1 MRLNCLSGSA
11 SCRLILLNEL
21 ISLIWFKITPNK
33 LKIMSKLKIN
43 IILFGIGNIGSTLI
57 NQIIESQEFFLQSKN
72 VDFHFPIITNS
83 TVAFFEKEGV
93 GYAWETNFLELA
105 VPFKVQDII
114 EFAKENEFENLIA
127 VDATA
132 SDELIH
138 HYNTLIENGFNIVA
152 VNKKANTLPID
163 LYKEIRANLKKH
175 DKEFLYET
183 SVDTGFPVLQ
193 TLRDLYY
200 SGEKIT
206 KIRGVFSDNLSY
218 VFNRFANEEAT
229 FSSLLKDASLLG
241 LMRSTFKE
249 DLSGNDTA
257 RKLLILTRE
266 IGKDFE
272 LSDIKINSLITEE
285 HLEKNGILNKDAID
299 KSFKI
304 AKITQAENHVLRY
317 VGEFDVQKNTL
328 EVKLVSEPVS
338 SAIGQLKGSDTI
350 FEIYTQSYADVPI
363 AIQSASACKQAI
375 SRGII
380 TDILKVAD
388 KIKNKEAVWL

>member
-1 MRLNCLSGSA
+1 
-11 SCRLILLNEL
+11 
-21 ISLIWFKITPNK
+21 
-33 LKIMSKLKIN
+33 MSKLKIN

-93 GYAWETNFLELA
+93 GYAWETNFRELA
-105 VPFKVQDII
+105 VPFRVEDII

-132 SDELIH
+132 SDELIG

-163 LYKEIRANLKKH
+163 LYKKIRENLKKY

-218 VFNRFANEEAT
+218 VFNRFSAEENS
-229 FSSLLKDASLLG
+229 FSSILKDASLLG

-266 IGKDFE
+266 IGKEFE
-272 LSDIKINSLITEE
+272 FSDIKIHPLIREE
-285 HLEKNGILNKDAID
+285 HLEKNGILNKEAID

-304 AKITQAENHVLRY
+304 AKITQKDNHVLRY
-317 VGEFDVQKNTL
+317 IGEFDVEKNTL
-328 EVKLVSEPVS
+328 EVKLVSEPVT
-338 SAIGQLKGSDTI
+338 SAIGQLKGSDSI
-350 FEIYTQSYADVPI
+350 FEIYTQSYANTPI
-363 AIQSASACKQAI
+363 VLQSASPCKQAI
-375 SRGII
+375 SRGLI
-380 TDILKVAD
+380 TDILKVAE

>member
-1 MRLNCLSGSA
+1 
-11 SCRLILLNEL
+11 
-21 ISLIWFKITPNK
+21 
-33 LKIMSKLKIN
+33 MSKLKIN

-93 GYAWETNFLELA
+93 GYSWETNFRELA
-105 VPFKVQDII
+105 VPFRVEDIV

-132 SDELIH
+132 SDELVR

-163 LYKEIRANLKKH
+163 LYKQLRENLKKY

-183 SVDTGFPVLQ
+183 SVDTGIPVLQ

-218 VFNRFANEEAT
+218 VFNRFSAEDNS
-229 FSSLLKDASLLG
+229 FSSILKDASLLG
-241 LMRSTFKE
+241 LMKSTFKE

-266 IGKDFE
+266 IGKEFE
-272 LSDIKINSLITEE
+272 FSDIKINALIQEE

-299 KSFKI
+299 KAFKI
-304 AKITQAENHVLRY
+304 AKIAQKENHVLRY
-317 VGEFDVQKNTL
+317 IGEFNVEKNTL
-328 EVKLVSEPVS
+328 EVKLVSEPVT
-338 SAIGQLKGSDTI
+338 SAIGQLKGSDSI
-350 FEIYTQSYADVPI
+350 FEIYTQSYAGTPI
-363 AIQSASACKQAI
+363 VLQSASPCKQAI
-375 SRGII
+375 SRGLI
-380 TDILKVAD
+380 TDILKVAE

>member
-1 MRLNCLSGSA
+1 MNLY
-11 SCRLILLNEL
+11 
-21 ISLIWFKITPNK
+21 SLYGKIFKM
-33 LKIMSKLKIN
+33 LEIMSKLKIN

-57 NQIIESQEFFLQSKN
+57 NQIIESQEFFLESKN
-72 VDFHFPIITNS
+72 IDFHFPIITNS

-93 GYAWETNFLELA
+93 GYSWETNFRQLA
-105 VPFKVQDII
+105 VPFKIEDIV
-114 EFAKENEFENLIA
+114 EFAQENEFENLIA

-132 SDELIH
+132 SDELVK
-138 HYNTLIENGFNIVA
+138 HYNTLIKNGFNIVA

-163 LYKEIRANLKKH
+163 LYKELRADLKKY

-183 SVDTGFPVLQ
+183 SVEAGIPVLQ

-218 VFNRFANEEAT
+218 VFNRFSSEDVS
-229 FSSLLKDASLLG
+229 FSSVLKDASLLG
-241 LMRSTFKE
+241 LMKSNFKE

-257 RKLLILTRE
+257 RKLLILARE
-266 IGKDFE
+266 IGKDFD
-272 LSDIKINSLITEE
+272 LSDINIKPFITEE
-285 HLEKNGILNKDAID
+285 HLEKNGVLDKEAVD

-317 VGEFDVQKNTL
+317 VGEFDVEKGTL
-328 EVKLVSEPVS
+328 EAKLISEPIVS
-338 SAIGQLKGSDTI
+338 PIGQLKGSDTI
-350 FEIYTQSYADVPI
+350 FEIYTKSYADIPI
-363 AIQSASACKQAI
+363 VIQSAPPCKQAI

-380 TDILKVAD
+380 TDILKIVER
-388 KIKNKEAVWL
+388 IRTKEAVWL